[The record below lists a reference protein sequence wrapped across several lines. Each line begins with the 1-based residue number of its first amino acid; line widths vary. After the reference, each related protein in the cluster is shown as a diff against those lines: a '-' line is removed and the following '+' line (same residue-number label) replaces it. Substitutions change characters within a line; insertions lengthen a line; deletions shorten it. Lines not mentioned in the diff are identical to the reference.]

1 MENNIVS
8 HKCPICSKTYKNAA
22 SLNKH
27 AVKCAQ
33 AMNNLGE
40 KNEII
45 TPVQPLPAEN
55 VPVSTTTTTKSNSNN
70 KTNIRISNN
79 STATSTANTMTGNK
93 SSVAQENNTT
103 SQPAPGNNYDI
114 SMSFLEGNRIQ
125 VEVKKQSDDDED
137 GEQVLKEILKPQIS
151 ETYQDEIDK
160 LEDLIK
166 MVKVFAIPN
175 NDNDKDKMIEQL
187 KNTIAV
193 MMIQAKNLIKEMK
206 QMSYRNN
213 YYKNNIMLASYVLDK
228 CRKDVPGSEEE
239 FEQMFKLHPE

>member
-8 HKCPICSKTYKNAA
+8 HKCPICSKTYKNTA
-22 SLNKH
+22 SLSKH
-27 AVKCAQ
+27 AVKCAE
-33 AMNNLGE
+33 AMSLLAK
-40 KNEII
+40 KNEILSQVHI
-45 TPVQPLPAEN
+45 PPVGNGSVTPT
-55 VPVSTTTTTKSNSNN
+55 STLNN
-70 KTNIRISNN
+70 KATAQSSNN
-79 STATSTANTMTGNK
+79 STVTSKISSGN
-93 SSVAQENNTT
+93 SSSTDQENNNSVSSHT
-103 SQPAPGNNYDI
+103 SGNNYDI

-125 VEVKKQSDDDED
+125 VEVKKQSDDDDD

-166 MVKVFAIPN
+166 MVKIFAIPN

-239 FEQMFKLHPE
+239 FEQMFKLQTEQTE